1 MSATGPGTATYP
13 NNLLEAEG
21 LFESVPNFSE
31 GRRADV
37 IAAIALAGGAHV
49 LDVDPD
55 PDHHRVV
62 VSLAAERARLVD
74 GLLGAV
80 GAAVERID
88 IRAHEGVHPRVGA
101 ADVIPIVPLG
111 RTTLASAREVAREV
125 GERIWTELRVP
136 VYWYGEHRSL
146 ADIRAGRAA
155 PDLGGPHH
163 HPSAGAVSVGARLTL
178 VAFNI
183 LLPGLDL
190 VEARSLARSLR
201 ESRAGMRGVQALIF
215 ELPGGRVQLSMNLFR
230 VDETP
235 PAAVVAELSRRG
247 VAAGEQQLVGLC
259 PAVAAAGIGDGRL
272 LEGRLASA
280 AAQAAAVRLT
290 NRSDEESLALARRLE
305 GEAEALAA
313 MSVDQVELLV
323 GAERTA
329 ALTPVLRVAG
339 VLDSELEAMLGAAAR
354 GLRAAIAA
362 ETAAA
367 YSARVAALDRRLGG
381 G

>member
-1 MSATGPGTATYP
+1 
-13 NNLLEAEG
+13 LEAEG

-31 GRRADV
+31 GRSADV
-37 IAAIALAGGAHV
+37 IAAIASAGGVHV

-62 VSLAAERARLVD
+62 ISLAADRARLVD

-88 IRAHEGVHPRVGA
+88 IRKHEGVHPRVGA
-101 ADVIPIVPLG
+101 ADVVPIVPLG
-111 RTTLASAREVAREV
+111 RSTLASAREVAREV
-125 GERIWTELRVP
+125 GERIWSELRVP

-155 PDLGGPHH
+155 PDLGGPDH

-178 VAFNI
+178 VAFNV
-183 LLPGLDL
+183 LLPGLDV
-190 VEARSLARSLR
+190 VEARALARSLR

-230 VDETP
+230 VDETT
-235 PAAVVAELSRRG
+235 PAAVLAELNRRG
-247 VAAGEQQLVGLC
+247 VAVGDQQLVGLC
-259 PAVAAAGIGDGRL
+259 PAVAATGIGGGRL

-290 NRSDEESLALARRLE
+290 GPGARRAQGAFERDERLALARRLE
-305 GEAEALAA
+305 REAEALAA
-313 MSVDQVELLV
+313 MGVHQAELLV

-329 ALTPVLRVAG
+329 ALAPVLRVAG
-339 VLDSELEAMLGAAAR
+339 VLDGELEAMLGAAAR
-354 GLRAAIAA
+354 GLRAAISP

-367 YSARVAALDRRLGG
+367 YAARVAALDRRLGG
-381 G
+381 S

>member
-1 MSATGPGTATYP
+1 
-13 NNLLEAEG
+13 LEAEG

-37 IAAIALAGGAHV
+37 IAAIASGGGAHV

-62 VSLAAERARLVD
+62 ISLAAHRARLVD

-80 GAAVERID
+80 SAAVERID
-88 IRAHEGVHPRVGA
+88 IRTHDGVHPRVGV
-101 ADVIPIVPLG
+101 ADVVPIVPLG
-111 RTTLASAREVAREV
+111 RSTLASARDVAREV
-125 GERIWTELRVP
+125 GERIWSELRVP

-155 PDLGGPHH
+155 PDLGGPDH
-163 HPSAGAVSVGARLTL
+163 HPSAGAVAVGARLTL
-178 VAFNI
+178 VAFNV
-183 LLPGLDL
+183 LLPQLDV
-190 VEARSLARSLR
+190 VEARALARSLR
-201 ESRAGMRGVQALIF
+201 ESRAGIRGVQALIF

-230 VDETP
+230 VDETT
-235 PAAVVAELSRRG
+235 PAAVVAELNRRG
-247 VAAGEQQLVGLC
+247 VAVGDQQLVGLC
-259 PAVAAAGIGDGRL
+259 PAAAATGIGGGRL

-290 NRSDEESLALARRLE
+290 GRGAGRAQGAFEQEERVALARRLE
-305 GEAEALAA
+305 REAEALAA
-313 MSVDQVELLV
+313 MGIHQAELLV

-329 ALTPVLRVAG
+329 ALAPVLRVAR
-339 VLDSELEAMLGAAAR
+339 VLDGELEAMLGAAAQ
-354 GLRAAIAA
+354 GLRAAIRP

-367 YSARVAALDRRLGG
+367 YSARVEALDRRLGG
-381 G
+381 R